1 MVRTFYI
8 QENKRETMMKF
19 VEKAEENGTS
29 YSKLI
34 VEFMENYIKQ

>member
-1 MVRTFYI
+1 
-8 QENKRETMMKF
+8 MMKF

-34 VEFMENYIKQ
+34 VEFMENYIKK